1 MTTNLKTGSQS
12 SHPIQSL
19 KFPENLD
26 PNQTNPIQSIPIN
39 GWIQSMPNSD
49 LYYRTFRCHCQSSF
63 AVCELCCC
71 SGNLDLTG
79 TDNCTFNAN
88 QKALG
93 KDNFTKIPNGVNGV
107 EDRMSLIW
115 EKGVVSMYTD
125 RKTTVHCSVLCMSN
139 FDWGGGLGLGQD
151 LEDSCASEYTNNTAC
166 KKIQIQ
172 IF

>member
-1 MTTNLKTGSQS
+1 MDGSNPCPTLIYTTVLSVVTVSLRSQ
-12 SHPIQSL
+12 
-19 KFPENLD
+19 
-26 PNQTNPIQSIPIN
+26 
-39 GWIQSMPNSD
+39 
-49 LYYRTFRCHCQSSF
+49 
-63 AVCELCCC
+63 CEFCCC

-125 RKTTVHCSVLCMSN
+125 WNTTVHCSVLCMSN

-151 LEDSCASEYTNNTAC
+151 LEDSCASEYTNNMAC
-166 KKIQIQ
+166 KEMDVLWIIKKWGHTSGAKPRKT
-172 IF
+172 FCCYTRPN